1 MYCAGCSKPILSE
14 SSITALNQTWHADCF
29 RCAACGKP
37 IGQERFFA
45 HDDRPYHGACYHA
58 RFSPRCGLCGQPVTD
73 GGIVA
78 LGKTWHRDHFLCAG
92 GQEPLP
98 GSFFEKD
105 GRAYCERHYQ
115 ERFGLRCAADG
126 ALIGQ
131 SRYFEKD
138 GKTYCETHYWQKF
151 GKRCAIGGEI
161 LKESYSINA
170 WGDTYCS
177 AHQRGLADCFSCGR
191 PICERLTGGGQ
202 TYTDGRTMCN
212 RCRRSAVDAAPVGQ
226 GILQEVRAFLARQ
239 GLDIGPA
246 ATPLRLASQDELRR
260 RSTKPYAHKPTG
272 MACHQS
278 TTRNGQVVERQV
290 EAILILFGLPR
301 EHFAAVAAHE
311 LTHTYLFMHAFP
323 PLEPLIE
330 EGLCELAEFLW
341 LQTQNTP
348 ESDYR
353 LKLMQDNDDPVYGAG
368 FRAARRTLDKT
379 TLAGLLN
386 HVRTQRRFP

>member
-1 MYCAGCSKPILSE
+1 
-14 SSITALNQTWHADCF
+14 
-29 RCAACGKP
+29 
-37 IGQERFFA
+37 
-45 HDDRPYHGACYHA
+45 
-58 RFSPRCGLCGQPVTD
+58 
-73 GGIVA
+73 
-78 LGKTWHRDHFLCAG
+78 
-92 GQEPLP
+92 
-98 GSFFEKD
+98 
-105 GRAYCERHYQ
+105 
-115 ERFGLRCAADG
+115 
-126 ALIGQ
+126 
-131 SRYFEKD
+131 
-138 GKTYCETHYWQKF
+138 
-151 GKRCAIGGEI
+151 
-161 LKESYSINA
+161 
-170 WGDTYCS
+170 
-177 AHQRGLADCFSCGR
+177 
-191 PICERLTGGGQ
+191 
-202 TYTDGRTMCN
+202 MCN

-246 ATPLRLASQDELRR
+246 ATPLRLASQDELTR

-311 LTHTYLFMHAFP
+311 LMHTYLFMHAFP

-341 LQTQNTP
+341 LQAQNTP
-348 ESDYR
+348 ESAYR

-368 FRAARRTLDKT
+368 FRAARRALDKT
-379 TLAGLLN
+379 TLAGLLT